1 MKLPERFF
9 SRLLLAYLPF
19 LSYPYDL
26 FRMGVAASW
35 VVAFLWITV
44 TFFWMTR
51 PCFPGRTLR
60 PAFFLWLIVWG
71 QAVWTLTQLA
81 PLWLVSVF
89 FLMPVSFLED
99 RTKPDHVR
107 IFSRRVP
114 RYFFERVAAGLGF
127 VAFVMVMTVARDLAS
142 VRFGVD
148 PWGIPAGIF
157 LAITLIAFLW
167 KNQPYG
173 RRS

>member
-9 SRLLLAYLPF
+9 ARLLLAYLPF
-19 LSYPYDL
+19 MVYPYDL
-26 FRMGVAASW
+26 FKMGVAAAW

-51 PCFPGRTLR
+51 RFFPERSLR

-71 QAVWTLTQLA
+71 QAAWTLTRL
-81 PLWLVSVF
+81 PPVWLVSVF
-89 FLMPVSFLED
+89 FLMPVSFLDD
-99 RTKPDHVR
+99 RAKPDHVR

-114 RYFFERVAAGLGF
+114 RYFFERMAAGVGF
-127 VAFVMVMTVARDLAS
+127 VAFVAVMTFVRDLGAL
-142 VRFGVD
+142 RLGMGVVAQT
-148 PWGIPAGIF
+148 AG
-157 LAITLIAFLW
+157 LLLVITVIAFLW

-173 RRS
+173 RRG